1 MKMIPSDKNFKLIAY
16 IRVFLKVILSIAF
29 ILYPID
35 FVILFFVIIYK
46 AKESYLLQDLPW
58 APQSGPNS

>member
-1 MKMIPSDKNFKLIAY
+1 MKMIPSDKNFNLIAY
-16 IRVFLKVILSIAF
+16 IRVILSIAF

-46 AKESYLLQDLPW
+46 AKESYLL
-58 APQSGPNS
+58 